1 MYVHLIVI
9 MRTFHF
15 YSEKTVRDHNIIGVS
30 HSYSCDDS
38 STQTDLT
45 MSDIDVL
52 DQIVKRLNGP
62 DKLMRDFFIK
72 NWQKMIQAFSST
84 QDSHRRRYLLVH
96 LVNIPQLNI
105 YRKIST
111 AKFAENNIFFP
122 LNLCPKYNWTT
133 MQYVFSCYS
142 HRYFRQILSRFQAL
156 VSSIQLK

>member
-30 HSYSCDDS
+30 HSYSCDDG
-38 STQTDLT
+38 STQTELT

-62 DKLMRDFFIK
+62 DKLMRDFFIEK
-72 NWQKMIQAFSST
+72 MTKMIQAFSST
-84 QDSHRRRYLLVH
+84 QDSNRRRYLLVH

-105 YRKIST
+105 YRKISAA

-122 LNLCPKYNWTT
+122 LNLCPKYN
-133 MQYVFSCYS
+133 
-142 HRYFRQILSRFQAL
+142 
-156 VSSIQLK
+156 

>member
-30 HSYSCDDS
+30 HSYSCDDG

-62 DKLMRDFFIK
+62 DKLMRDFFIE
-72 NWQKMIQAFSST
+72 KMT
-84 QDSHRRRYLLVH
+84 KDD
-96 LVNIPQLNI
+96 
-105 YRKIST
+105 
-111 AKFAENNIFFP
+111 
-122 LNLCPKYNWTT
+122 
-133 MQYVFSCYS
+133 
-142 HRYFRQILSRFQAL
+142 
-156 VSSIQLK
+156 SSIQQYTRFQSKKIFAGAFG